1 MLVEKERVKSAK
13 NIRLLKIEFKADK
26 EILSAGGQKN
36 KRLIKEIDSKDWKQG
51 NKMFPKQKLV
61 KEMDTW
67 RRLCKTWSLIPLGP
81 QIIAVGGRR
90 EGQIPAIQVEQVL
103 SKKW

>member
-36 KRLIKEIDSKDWKQG
+36 KRLIKEIDSKD
-51 NKMFPKQKLV
+51 
-61 KEMDTW
+61 
-67 RRLCKTWSLIPLGP
+67 
-81 QIIAVGGRR
+81 
-90 EGQIPAIQVEQVL
+90 
-103 SKKW
+103 